1 MLMYNC
7 GIKNIYDPDVFKMC
21 ERDIEKYRNSL
32 DIRLIFG
39 GLYGALKTNAAS
51 PFLLDFFL
59 TELHEALNRK
69 EEVKRNID
77 EDEAEIQ
84 AELDKVAA
92 AEGTKIDE
100 SIKEQLSK

>member
-21 ERDIEKYRNSL
+21 ERDIEKYRNEL

-51 PFLLDFFL
+51 PFLMDFFL

-69 EEVKRNID
+69 EVVKVN
-77 EDEAEIQ
+77 EDEEDIQ
-84 AELDKVAA
+84 EELDKIAA
-92 AEGTKIDE
+92 AEGTNPEE
-100 SIKEQLSK
+100 SVKEVLSK